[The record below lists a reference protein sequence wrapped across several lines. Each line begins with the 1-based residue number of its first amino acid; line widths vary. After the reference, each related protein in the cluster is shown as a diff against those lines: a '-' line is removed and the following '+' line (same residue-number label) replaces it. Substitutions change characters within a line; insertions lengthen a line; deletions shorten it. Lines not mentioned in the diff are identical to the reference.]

1 MFCLGVF
8 LTEILNYGYLLI
20 PVQSID
26 RMQIKIA
33 FRYVVNRKILLYSP
47 EIDEKQLYFIP
58 KMVL

>member
-1 MFCLGVF
+1 MLCFWIAIAK
-8 LTEILNYGYLLI
+8 ILDYGYLFF

-26 RMQIKIA
+26 RMQIEIA

-58 KMVL
+58 KMVF